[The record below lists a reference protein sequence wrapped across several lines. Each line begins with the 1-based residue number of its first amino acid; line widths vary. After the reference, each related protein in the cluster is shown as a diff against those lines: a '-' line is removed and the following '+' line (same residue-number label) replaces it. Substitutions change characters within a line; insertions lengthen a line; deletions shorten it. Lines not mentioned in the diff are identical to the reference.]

1 MSGQNVQASTH
12 SGVFVT
18 AAGEGAGGRG
28 RGRGRGGGGP
38 GEGRDFVCTD
48 NCQDLHTYVDT

>member
-28 RGRGRGGGGP
+28 RGKGQGK
-38 GEGRDFVCTD
+38 GRDFVCTD